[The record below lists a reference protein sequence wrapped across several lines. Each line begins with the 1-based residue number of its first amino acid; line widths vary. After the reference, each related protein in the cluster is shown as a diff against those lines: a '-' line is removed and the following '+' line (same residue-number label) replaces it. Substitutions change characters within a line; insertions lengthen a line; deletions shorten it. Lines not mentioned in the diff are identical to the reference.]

1 MHSLENVSIINS
13 TNLRDYMTGQISED
27 GMYMWDGANWVA
39 NPNAPG
45 AQNAGAAQAMTAE
58 SASVAAAPVAQQ
70 PMMQAA
76 AADGYGTG
84 TWKIQMADSGLGML
98 FLKIACLLINACT
111 LFLAV
116 PFTSV
121 MYYNAWASKVDIDGR
136 SLKFTGNA
144 GGFLV
149 TWVKTLLLSAI
160 TFGIY
165 YILIGRKNVM
175 RWVDSNLTWA

>member
-1 MHSLENVSIINS
+1 M
-13 TNLRDYMTGQISED
+13 
-27 GMYMWDGANWVA
+27 
-39 NPNAPG
+39 
-45 AQNAGAAQAMTAE
+45 AADASQPMAAE
-58 SASVAAAPVAQQ
+58 SPSMAAAPVAQQ

-84 TWKIQMADSGLGML
+84 TWKIQMADSGLGMF

>member
-1 MHSLENVSIINS
+1 
-13 TNLRDYMTGQISED
+13 MTGQISED

-45 AQNAGAAQAMTAE
+45 AQNAGAAQAIAADASQPMAADASQPMAAE
-58 SASVAAAPVAQQ
+58 SPSMAAAPVAQQ

-84 TWKIQMADSGLGML
+84 TWKIQMADSGLGMF

>member
-1 MHSLENVSIINS
+1 
-13 TNLRDYMTGQISED
+13 MTGQISED
-27 GMYMWDGANWVA
+27 GMYMWDGTNWVA
-39 NPNAPG
+39 NPNAPATQG
-45 AQNAGAAQAMTAE
+45 MATDISPQMVVENSGTTTP
-58 SASVAAAPVAQQ
+58 PVAQQ

-76 AADGYGTG
+76 TPEGVYGSG
-84 TWKIQMADSGLGML
+84 TWKIQMADSGLGMF
-98 FLKIACLLINACT
+98 FLKIACLLINMFT

-149 TWVKTLLLSAI
+149 TWIKTLLLSAI

>member
-1 MHSLENVSIINS
+1 MLGRANVTIINS
-13 TNLRDYMTGQISED
+13 SNFQSNMTGQISDD
-27 GMYMWDGANWVA
+27 GKYMWDGANWVA
-39 NPNAPG
+39 NPNAPV
-45 AQNAGAAQAMTAE
+45 AQNVGATQPI
-58 SASVAAAPVAQQ
+58 AAAPVAQQ
-70 PMMQAA
+70 PMMQVAA
-76 AADGYGTG
+76 TDGYGTG
-84 TWKIQMADSGLGML
+84 TWKIQMADSGLGMF
-98 FLKIACLLINACT
+98 FLKIGCLMINMFT

-136 SLKFTGNA
+136 SLKFTGSA

-149 TWVKTLLLSAI
+149 TWVKTLLLSTI
-160 TFGIY
+160 TLGIY

>member
-1 MHSLENVSIINS
+1 
-13 TNLRDYMTGQISED
+13 MTGQISED
-27 GMYMWDGANWVA
+27 GNYMWDGANWIP
-39 NPNAPG
+39 NPNAPA
-45 AQNAGAAQAMTAE
+45 AQNSGAAQGIDAGAQSVVESPAMATTPATQQTMVQAE
-58 SASVAAAPVAQQ
+58 GSAGV
-70 PMMQAA
+70 
-76 AADGYGTG
+76 YGTG
-84 TWKIQMADSGLGML
+84 TWKIQMADSGLGMF
-98 FLKIACLLINACT
+98 FLRIGCLLVNVCT

-149 TWVKTLLLSAI
+149 TWVKTLVLSTI

>member
-1 MHSLENVSIINS
+1 
-13 TNLRDYMTGQISED
+13 MTGQISED
-27 GMYMWDGANWVA
+27 GNYMWDGANWIP
-39 NPNAPG
+39 NPNAPA
-45 AQNAGAAQAMTAE
+45 AQNSGAAQGFDAGGHSVGESPAMATSPATHLSLVLAE
-58 SASVAAAPVAQQ
+58 GSAGV
-70 PMMQAA
+70 
-76 AADGYGTG
+76 YGTG
-84 TWKIQMADSGLGML
+84 TWKIQMADSGLGMF
-98 FLKIACLLINACT
+98 FLRIGCLLVNVCT

-149 TWVKTLLLSAI
+149 TWVKTLLLSTI

>member
-1 MHSLENVSIINS
+1 
-13 TNLRDYMTGQISED
+13 
-27 GMYMWDGANWVA
+27 
-39 NPNAPG
+39 
-45 AQNAGAAQAMTAE
+45 
-58 SASVAAAPVAQQ
+58 
-70 PMMQAA
+70 
-76 AADGYGTG
+76 
-84 TWKIQMADSGLGML
+84 MADSGLGML

>member
-1 MHSLENVSIINS
+1 
-13 TNLRDYMTGQISED
+13 MTGQISED
-27 GMYMWDGANWVA
+27 GQFMWDGANWVP

-45 AQNAGAAQAMTAE
+45 
-58 SASVAAAPVAQQ
+58 AQQ

-76 AADGYGTG
+76 APGAQQPMMQAAAPVNVYGTG
-84 TWKIQMADSGLGML
+84 TWKIQMADSGLGMF
-98 FLKIACLLINACT
+98 FLRIGCLLINVFT
-111 LFLAV
+111 FFLAV

-149 TWVKTLLLSAI
+149 TWIKTLLLSII

-175 RWVDSNLTWA
+175 RWVDSNLSWA

>member
-1 MHSLENVSIINS
+1 
-13 TNLRDYMTGQISED
+13 MTGQISED
-27 GMYMWDGANWVA
+27 GKFMWDGANWVP

-45 AQNAGAAQAMTAE
+45 AQGGGAVQGMATDIGGHLVVEHSGMAT
-58 SASVAAAPVAQQ
+58 APVAQQ

-76 AADGYGTG
+76 APAGVYGSG
-84 TWKIQMADSGLGML
+84 TWKIQMADSGLGMF
-98 FLKIACLLINACT
+98 FLRIGCLLINLCT
-111 LFLAV
+111 FFLAV

-149 TWVKTLLLSAI
+149 TWIKTLLLSFI

>member
-1 MHSLENVSIINS
+1 
-13 TNLRDYMTGQISED
+13 
-27 GMYMWDGANWVA
+27 
-39 NPNAPG
+39 
-45 AQNAGAAQAMTAE
+45 
-58 SASVAAAPVAQQ
+58 
-70 PMMQAA
+70 
-76 AADGYGTG
+76 
-84 TWKIQMADSGLGML
+84 MADSGLGMF
-98 FLKIACLLINACT
+98 FLRIGCLLVNVCT

-149 TWVKTLLLSAI
+149 TWVKTLLLSTI

-165 YILIGRKNVM
+165 YILIGRKNDAMGRFKLDLGIIIQVE
-175 RWVDSNLTWA
+175 RRNISF